1 MSDEHEVTAGM
12 DRSIG
17 ELLEHAD
24 RDRLPDTMLYFES
37 HDGRNHVAVSAA
49 LMEEDDEEA
58 LRGFLAEECGTQ
70 DKGLADRFIAD
81 WQSGHYRSAVL
92 ALRDAGVDFTLDP
105 RLDIRSWSD
114 EPMEQGLEA
123 SGLDGARAR
132 VEQAMRLIEQAG
144 ECLRSADAIA
154 LDIDPHYLAA
164 AFTGKTVS
172 LCDQLEQATKQTAAE
187 VEEMRR
193 QEPSV
198 ESSDDNDDSTAFFQ
212 DFLEGK
218 KIVGLSMWRACACRL
233 MEASIKE
240 SICRIQR

>member
-1 MSDEHEVTAGM
+1 MADLGGHAVPDEDDALKALGM
-12 DRSIG
+12 TMGDETIQKAEDRTPLVCDPSGTLNLDQASPYGMI
-17 ELLEHAD
+17 
-24 RDRLPDTMLYFES
+24 
-37 HDGRNHVAVSAA
+37 
-49 LMEEDDEEA
+49 MEEDDEEA

-114 EPMEQGLEA
+114 EPLEQGLEA

-198 ESSDDNDDSTAFFQ
+198 ESSDGNDDSTAFFQ

-218 KIVGLSMWRACACRL
+218 KIVGLSM
-233 MEASIKE
+233 
-240 SICRIQR
+240 

>member
-92 ALRDAGVDFTLDP
+92 ALRDAGV
-105 RLDIRSWSD
+105 IS
-114 EPMEQGLEA
+114 
-123 SGLDGARAR
+123 
-132 VEQAMRLIEQAG
+132 RLIPG
-144 ECLRSADAIA
+144 SISAPGRTNPWNRG
-154 LDIDPHYLAA
+154 LKHP
-164 AFTGKTVS
+164 VS
-172 LCDQLEQATKQTAAE
+172 M
-187 VEEMRR
+187 VPGRVWNR
-193 QEPSV
+193 P
-198 ESSDDNDDSTAFFQ
+198 
-212 DFLEGK
+212 
-218 KIVGLSMWRACACRL
+218 
-233 MEASIKE
+233 
-240 SICRIQR
+240 

>member
-144 ECLRSADAIA
+144 EC
-154 LDIDPHYLAA
+154 
-164 AFTGKTVS
+164 KTVS

-198 ESSDDNDDSTAFFQ
+198 ESSDGNDDSTAFFQ

-218 KIVGLSMWRACACRL
+218 KNRRTVHVTRL
-233 MEASIKE
+233 
-240 SICRIQR
+240 RL

>member
-58 LRGFLAEECGTQ
+58 LRGFLAGECGTQ

-92 ALRDAGVDFTLDP
+92 ALRDAGW
-105 RLDIRSWSD
+105 IS
-114 EPMEQGLEA
+114 
-123 SGLDGARAR
+123 
-132 VEQAMRLIEQAG
+132 RLIPG
-144 ECLRSADAIA
+144 SISAPGRTNPWNRG
-154 LDIDPHYLAA
+154 LKHP
-164 AFTGKTVS
+164 VS
-172 LCDQLEQATKQTAAE
+172 M
-187 VEEMRR
+187 VPGRVWNR
-193 QEPSV
+193 P
-198 ESSDDNDDSTAFFQ
+198 
-212 DFLEGK
+212 
-218 KIVGLSMWRACACRL
+218 
-233 MEASIKE
+233 
-240 SICRIQR
+240 

>member
-12 DRSIG
+12 DRTIG

-49 LMEEDDEEA
+49 LMEDDDEEA
-58 LRGFLAEECGTQ
+58 LRGFLAEESGNQ
-70 DKGLADRFIAD
+70 GKELADRFISD

-92 ALRDAGVDFTLDP
+92 ALRDAGVDFTLNP
-105 RLDIRSWSD
+105 RIDIRSWSD

-123 SGLDGARAR
+123 TGLDGVKSR
-132 VEQAMRLIEQAG
+132 VEQAMMLIEQAG

-154 LDIDPHYLAA
+154 LDVDPHYIAA

-187 VEEMRR
+187 VEEMRL
-193 QEPSV
+193 QEPSMG
-198 ESSDDNDDSTAFFQ
+198 SSDGNDDSMSFFR
-212 DFLEGK
+212 DFFEDKRIDGP
-218 KIVGLSMWRACACRL
+218 SM
-233 MEASIKE
+233 
-240 SICRIQR
+240 

>member
-49 LMEEDDEEA
+49 LMEEEDEEA

-123 SGLDGARAR
+123 SGLGWCQSACGTGHEIDRAGR
-132 VEQAMRLIEQAG
+132 GMPAKRRCHRLG
-144 ECLRSADAIA
+144 
-154 LDIDPHYLAA
+154 H
-164 AFTGKTVS
+164 
-172 LCDQLEQATKQTAAE
+172 
-187 VEEMRR
+187 
-193 QEPSV
+193 
-198 ESSDDNDDSTAFFQ
+198 
-212 DFLEGK
+212 
-218 KIVGLSMWRACACRL
+218 
-233 MEASIKE
+233 
-240 SICRIQR
+240 